1 MVEMQDVSH
10 HKTSG
15 KCDQRNIPRLQKTF
29 NWNKLVKFLIFF
41 FIRLARDF
49 QNIEHRE
56 KRDKLFPSSSATI
69 LAM

>member
-1 MVEMQDVSH
+1 MAQMQDVSH
-10 HKTSG
+10 HKTLG

-41 FIRLARDF
+41 LIHLARDF
-49 QNIEHRE
+49 QNME
-56 KRDKLFPSSSATI
+56 RDKLFPSSSATI